1 MVLSGDGEV
10 TPTYMINMVKL
21 SFKYI
26 RELDQGFEIKLWTE
40 KEADDL
46 VLKEQ
51 GDKDLGIYQS

>member
-40 KEADDL
+40 KEADHL